1 MNYQDMILKLQK
13 FWVKY
18 GCILMQPYN
27 SEVGAGTFNP
37 ATFLKVLEDKPYNT
51 AYVEITKRPKDGRY
65 AENPNR
71 LQQFYQFQVIL
82 QPAPFSAIDVYLKSL
97 KSLGINITQHDL
109 RFVEDDWES
118 PTLGAWG
125 LGWEVW
131 IDGLEITQFTYF
143 QQVGSINL
151 RLIPAEITYGLD
163 RIAMFLQKK
172 DSVLQLQWAPGVL
185 WKDIYEENEYE
196 FSVYNFKEAN
206 VELYRELLEKFK
218 NEALRLLDKDLI
230 YPSYNYVI
238 KCSHIFNLLDARG
251 AMSVIERRKFITSI
265 RALSKSVANKVNRK
279 TNEVSKT

>member
-82 QPAPFSAIDVYLKSL
+82 QPAPFSAIDIYLKSL
-97 KSLGINITQHDL
+97 KFLGINITQHDL